1 MFEISGNS
9 KKIFIVWKKKFGL
22 PWQPRRGLCGVIF
35 TGLVTSPVQLL
46 QNLHTRVL
54 QQGGPSLAGSAP
66 PSPICCWSSFL
77 CHCCNRI
84 KEANSSK
91 VSNMKYN
98 SSRLILIFQIKRGK
112 RLLASNSQI
121 FIKMWSRTS
130 LGVQWLGLWAP
141 NAGDLGSISGQG
153 TRSHMLPLWVDMSHW
168 RSYILQQRLK
178 TLFAAAKIQRSQNK
192 YKILLK
198 YSLFTILF
206 LISAV

>member
-1 MFEISGNS
+1 MSHSPLWVRPLAGPAP
-9 KKIFIVWKKKFGL
+9 L
-22 PWQPRRGLCGVIF
+22 PHPSFCVTLQLRGLCGVIF
-35 TGLVTSPVQLL
+35 TGLVTSPMQLL

-66 PSPICCWSSFL
+66 PNPICCWSSFL

-130 LGVQWLGLWAP
+130 LGVQWLGL
-141 NAGDLGSISGQG
+141 
-153 TRSHMLPLWVDMSHW
+153 
-168 RSYILQQRLK
+168 
-178 TLFAAAKIQRSQNK
+178 
-192 YKILLK
+192 
-198 YSLFTILF
+198 
-206 LISAV
+206 